1 MRKRRERIGV
11 FLLASAL
18 TLSLSAC
25 SLFNRG
31 NSPLPTEIPAT
42 ATPAPTSVPTPVP
55 TEAPTTAPTPQ
66 PTPSPVPSPT
76 PVIPP
81 TPIPTP
87 ETTPEKPFI
96 TLNPASVTVEEGGTC
111 VFETDYVRAIWAV
124 WHFVS
129 PDGKTDL
136 TYDLVPTQ
144 FPTMQVYYGVYSKME
159 LRNVPLAADGWKV
172 YCRYT
177 NGFGDTDTEMA
188 TLTVTPASAA
198 RTRTP

>member
-1 MRKRRERIGV
+1 MRERGKRIGAL
-11 FLLASAL
+11 LLASAL

-25 SLFNRG
+25 SFLRG
-31 NSPLPTEIPAT
+31 GEPLPTELPAT
-42 ATPAPTSVPTPVP
+42 ATPAATDAPTPEP
-55 TEAPTTAPTPQ
+55 TEAPTPEPTPAPTP
-66 PTPSPVPSPT
+66 TPT
-76 PVIPP
+76 PVVPP

-87 ETTPEKPFI
+87 ETTPEKPFV
-96 TLNPASVTVEEGGTC
+96 TLNPASVTVKEGGTC

-136 TYDLVPTQ
+136 TYDLIPTQ

-177 NGFGDTDTEMA
+177 NGYGDTDTETA
-188 TLTVTPASAA
+188 TLTVTPAS
-198 RTRTP
+198 